1 MAERG
6 TIQKIADVCGADHQ
20 SVRRALDRAGIAIDS
35 ENFNF
40 DDAVAAV
47 REIADPA
54 RLVGHAATRVTE
66 SGGSAMREARIRS
79 EELKA
84 RRLEIENQ
92 KAEGA
97 LVSREAV
104 TDTGARIIA
113 EARTALLSLGYR
125 LAEKVAGK
133 SDTREIARIVESE
146 VRDVLGALADEDRF
160 FAALE
165 AEALA

>member
-1 MAERG
+1 
-6 TIQKIADVCGADHQ
+6 
-20 SVRRALDRAGIAIDS
+20 
-35 ENFNF
+35 
-40 DDAVAAV
+40 
-47 REIADPA
+47 
-54 RLVGHAATRVTE
+54 
-66 SGGSAMREARIRS
+66 
-79 EELKA
+79 
-84 RRLEIENQ
+84 
-92 KAEGA
+92 
-97 LVSREAV
+97 
-104 TDTGARIIA
+104 IA